1 MQIPLEIRFRDMAP
15 SEALSEEIRDEAAKL
30 EKLCERI
37 TSCRVTV
44 EQPHR
49 HHQQG
54 RHFHVQIDLR
64 IPGDELV
71 VGRDPESHKSHENAH
86 AAVAEQFEALRRM
99 LQKHLERRRDKSVRE
114 ARHIETPT

>member
-1 MQIPLEIRFRDMAP
+1 MQIPMEIRYRDMSP
-15 SEALSEEIRDEAAKL
+15 SEALNDEIHEEAAKL

-37 TSCRVTV
+37 TSCKVTI

-49 HHQQG
+49 HHAQG

-71 VGRDPESHKSHENAH
+71 VGRDPEKNDAFENAH
-86 AAVAEQFEALRRM
+86 VAVAAQFEALRRM
-99 LQKHLERRRDKSVRE
+99 LQKRLERRREHAAKTTRE
-114 ARHIETPT
+114 APPA